1 MTQANLLL
9 YNATIYTMD
18 EIRPVASAI
27 AIQDGHIVGLG
38 TRHDARARIAGGC
51 RELNLNGATV
61 LPGLIDCHLHFAG
74 YGRRLN
80 SVNVYEVPTLQDA
93 LDRVAERIAQTTPGT
108 WVQGGGW
115 NCNLWDDG
123 AFPHR
128 RDLDRVAPHHPVV
141 LSSKD
146 GHSTWVN
153 SRALGLAGI
162 TAHTPDPPG
171 GHIRRDAHGEPTG
184 VLQERAAELIYRA
197 IPEPTLKELIAA
209 LRLAQRHA
217 HAVGLTGIHNCE
229 GQAVLTAFQELW
241 RLGEQSI
248 RVLMHVPHENLDAAI
263 QVGVRD
269 GLGDEWLRIAGVKV
283 FADGALGSRSAWML
297 APYEGDPDNL
307 GIPTI
312 TPDELRYVVST
323 ANAAGLSVAIH
334 AIGDAANRA
343 VLDAIQESNAP
354 ENAHLRNRHWGSRAR
369 TGYAWRSL
377 LDAGTMLAF
386 GSDAPVEDISPLRG
400 IYAAVTRRRPD
411 GYPAAE
417 GWYPEQRLTAA
428 EAVYAYTLG
437 AAYASGEERLKGS
450 LSPGKLADLVVLDRD
465 ILGVDPQ
472 EILETSVL
480 GTMVGGRWVYRGGG
494 L

>member
-153 SRALGLAGI
+153 SRALELAGI

-312 TPDELRYVVST
+312 TPDELRRVVST

-354 ENAHLRNRHWGSRAR
+354 ENAHLRK
-369 TGYAWRSL
+369 T
-377 LDAGTMLAF
+377 DT
-386 GSDAPVEDISPLRG
+386 
-400 IYAAVTRRRPD
+400 
-411 GYPAAE
+411 
-417 GWYPEQRLTAA
+417 
-428 EAVYAYTLG
+428 G
-437 AAYASGEERLKGS
+437 AAGHGLDT
-450 LSPGKLADLVVLDRD
+450 PGAACSMQARCLPLDRNAAARMD
-465 ILGVDPQ
+465 IPPPKG
-472 EILETSVL
+472 
-480 GTMVGGRWVYRGGG
+480 GTRSNV
-494 L
+494 